1 MPACPILISKEPSSC
16 SAGGCS
22 LNSTGS
28 HRVDL
33 VWEGLFWFLN
43 FRSQYHNCRGV
54 TLWAAHHSLAF
65 CPLARYSAILFSH
78 SFCCSALVTKKT
90 LLVSCSEEDYPID
103 LGMIQGG
110 YSLTLTCIR
119 YRDWWIWKVEFRS
132 NNCHWKQWSKG
143 HI

>member
-110 YSLTLTCIR
+110 YSLTLTVKT
-119 YRDWWIWKVEFRS
+119 WKKQSSVSKWFRVLRRS
-132 NNCHWKQWSKG
+132 
-143 HI
+143 